1 MMQTSPVYLDDLLVA
16 PRLEEVYRL
25 LGGTPDDAPA
35 RLQPLV
41 EEALTLGRELAKPH
55 AVYALFHCVESDP
68 ALKNDLGPIVLG
80 ICTIGSALEEKV
92 RELTAENQLALATT
106 LDAVGSETVE
116 NLAEQLEA
124 RICREFTSEEQV
136 AGARFSPGY
145 GNWPLASG
153 QRTVFSLLPGE
164 RIGVTLSTTSLM
176 RPLKSIS
183 FAMKLSAS
191 PSGEPSPS
199 KCSLCDKQDCP
210 YRR

>member
-1 MMQTSPVYLDDLLVA
+1 MMQTSPVYVDDLLIA

-25 LGGTPDDAPA
+25 LGGKPDDAPA
-35 RLQPLV
+35 RLQQLL
-41 EEALTLGRELAKPH
+41 EQALSMGRELAKPR
-55 AVYALFHCVESDP
+55 ALYGLFDHIESDP
-68 ALKNDLGPIVLG
+68 VLTNDLGPIVLG

-92 RELTAENQLALATT
+92 RELTTENQLALATA

-124 RICREFTSEEQV
+124 RICKEFTTEEQV

-153 QRTVFSLLPGE
+153 QQTIFSRLPAE
-164 RIGVTLSTTSLM
+164 RIGVTLSATSLM
-176 RPLKSIS
+176 SPLKSIS
-183 FAMKLSAS
+183 FAMKLSTCPVS
-191 PSGEPSPS
+191 EPSAS
-199 KCSLCDKQDCP
+199 KCSLCDKEDCR

>member
-1 MMQTSPVYLDDLLVA
+1 MMQTSPVYVDDLLIA

-25 LGGTPDDAPA
+25 LGGKPDDAPA
-35 RLQPLV
+35 RLQPLI
-41 EEALTLGRELAKPH
+41 EEAMALGRELATPR
-55 AVYALFHCVESDP
+55 ALYGLFDHIESDP
-68 ALKNDLGPIVLG
+68 VLKNDLGPIVLS

-92 RELTAENQLALATT
+92 RELTAENRLALATA

-124 RICREFTSEEQV
+124 RICREFTTDEQV

-153 QRTVFSLLPGE
+153 QRTIFSRLPAE
-164 RIGVTLSTTSLM
+164 CIGVTLSATSLM
-176 RPLKSIS
+176 SPLKSIS
-183 FAMKLSAS
+183 FAVKLSAS
-191 PSGEPSPS
+191 SSGESSTS
-199 KCSLCDKQDCP
+199 KCSLCDKQDCR